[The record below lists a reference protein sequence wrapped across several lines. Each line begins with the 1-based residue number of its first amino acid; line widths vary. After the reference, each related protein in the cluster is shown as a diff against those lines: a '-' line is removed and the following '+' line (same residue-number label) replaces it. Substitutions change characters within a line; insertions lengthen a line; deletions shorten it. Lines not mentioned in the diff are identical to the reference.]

1 MTCDSTNIVYKN
13 SLFEMH
19 MGQNQQTCEFYNRHT
34 IIKIKLSKNQIVR
47 SLTVIFNPL
56 TISAFCKD
64 SLRTMFCRTSFHY
77 WVSSSDTS
85 SQNNSETATCII
97 IFYTE

>member
-1 MTCDSTNIVYKN
+1 MYKN

-19 MGQNQQTCEFYNRHT
+19 MGQNQQTCEFYDRHT
-34 IIKIKLSKNQIVR
+34 IKIKLSKNQICEK
-47 SLTVIFNPL
+47 SYCHF
-56 TISAFCKD
+56 KD

-85 SQNNSETATCII
+85 SQNNSETATCIS
-97 IFYTE
+97 IFYTEYR